1 MAQQNKPY
9 TEYFSKWRSTWVA
22 FNTPPSQGQIN
33 QLLAYKYQL
42 R

>member
-9 TEYFSKWRSTWVA
+9 SEYFSKWRGTWIA
-22 FNTPPSQGQIN
+22 FNTPPTQGQIN
-33 QLLAYKYQL
+33 QLLKYKYLL

>member
-1 MAQQNKPY
+1 MAY
-9 TEYFSKWRSTWVA
+9 TEYFSKWRRKWIT
-22 FNTPPSQGQIN
+22 FNTRITQGQIN